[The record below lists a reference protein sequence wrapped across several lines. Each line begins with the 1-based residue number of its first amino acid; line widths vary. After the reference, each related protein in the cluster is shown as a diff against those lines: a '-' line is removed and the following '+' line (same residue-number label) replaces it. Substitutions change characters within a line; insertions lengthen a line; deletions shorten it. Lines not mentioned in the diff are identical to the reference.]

1 MRFSPPYS
9 AYARIYD
16 RIGQRAF
23 GERMAAV
30 ILRELADRQ
39 VFPRTVLDLGCGTGA
54 ATLAF
59 ARAGLDA
66 TGLDRSPDMLACA
79 RALATA
85 ESLDLAFIEGDMTA
99 LRLPTRFEL
108 ATCIYDAIN
117 YLENETAV
125 QQLFQVAYDV
135 LEPNG
140 AFAFDMNTRSR
151 LERSWEQGLMLA
163 GDSDDLYATYRSW
176 YDAALDASPLVVTA
190 FLRNLDQTW
199 TRFDEEHIER
209 AWPIDDV
216 AAWLRAAGFRVELV
230 TGYVDATG
238 DLVRPARE
246 DHGRVLFLASR

>member
-30 ILRELADRQ
+30 ILRELSDRE

-66 TGLDRSPDMLACA
+66 TGLDLSPDMLTRA
-79 RALATA
+79 REFAKV
-85 ESLDLAFIEGDMTA
+85 ESLDVAFIEGDMTA
-99 LRLPTRFEL
+99 LRLPNRFEL
-108 ATCIYDAIN
+108 ATCIYDAVN
-117 YLENETAV
+117 YLENETAL
-125 QQLFQVAYDV
+125 QQLFQAAHGL
-135 LEPNG
+135 LEPGG

-151 LERSWEQGLMLA
+151 LERSWEQGLILA

-176 YDAALDASPLVVTA
+176 YDAALDASPLIVTA
-190 FLRNLDQTW
+190 FMRNPDRTW

-209 AWPIDDV
+209 AWPIADV
-216 AAWLRAAGFRVELV
+216 TVWLQHTGFHVEQV
-230 TGYVDATG
+230 TGYADATG

-246 DHGRVLFLASR
+246 DHGRVLFLATR